1 MALNLANVVSTDTF
15 STWLNR
21 TNQIIERSSNST
33 PKFLDFEG
41 ATHASLAAQEGRT
54 YFDNTH
60 KSLTVFSEGGLEM
73 ELGQNEYIRVYNNS
87 GVQINL
93 GQPLFLSGS
102 TGGVPNAQ
110 LANASNASKYNI
122 SGLAASSIGNSS
134 YGWAA
139 VSGTLR
145 GLDTSSLTQGERFFV
160 SASANGQLVTT
171 PPTYPNYPMCVG
183 LCVVSDSANGIVVIE
198 QQNHSVPSF
207 RVINNAHIGGNLDVD
222 GNLNVLGGETVT
234 TLTNLSIDD
243 SFVYLNGGDTLTANS
258 TAVTGLN
265 DFTFKGHYN
274 GGNTVT
280 FYVKI
285 DNTNPGNP
293 DTFSWS
299 LDNFSTTEA
308 ANVAITA
315 SQQSLRWGISALF
328 VANTGHTAGDI
339 WTGGAAP
346 LNVDTGW
353 ASNRNTGQAAGGY
366 THVGVFFDV
375 TDERFKFFQSYD
387 PEVQGNIN
395 TAHTSF
401 ELGTVQAN
409 TFIGDGS
416 QLTNAG
422 STVATDSANH
432 DLFVPFTGVSSG
444 TMTSANVNSNF
455 TFNPSTGTLSAT
467 AFSGDGSNLTNA
479 GSSVATD
486 GGANRELFVPFT
498 GISSGTMTSAN
509 VDAQFTFNP
518 GTETLSANSTATVF
532 NVVNDGVTAY
542 QFNGGGTSTNNNPT
556 LLLSRGKVYKFN
568 VNASGHPF
576 YIKTINSTGTG
587 NAYNDGVTNNGA
599 EVGLV
604 TFQVPNHAPAVLH
617 YNCSAHAAMN
627 GRIIIDS
634 GFNYDESA
642 NAMFVDSIKTRTLLD
657 SSNRQLTIR
666 DEANNIVWGG

>member
-15 STWLNR
+15 QTWLTR

-41 ATHASLAAQEGRT
+41 STHDSLTAQEGRT
-54 YFDNTH
+54 YYDTTH

-87 GVQINL
+87 GVPINL

-102 TGGVPNAQ
+102 TGGVPNAE
-110 LANASNASKYNI
+110 LANASDAAKYNI
-122 SGLAASSIGNSS
+122 SGLAANSIATGS

-145 GLDTSSLTQGERFFV
+145 GFDTSSLTQGERFFV
-160 SASANGQLVTT
+160 SPFANGQLVTT
-171 PPTYPNYPMCVG
+171 APTYPNYPMCVG

-207 RVINNAHIGGNLDVD
+207 RVINDARIGGDLVVD
-222 GNLNVLGGETVT
+222 GNFEVLGEETIT

-243 SFVYLNGGDTLTANS
+243 TFIYLNAGDTITANS

-265 DFTFKGHYN
+265 DFSFKGHYN

-280 FYVKI
+280 YYVKI
-285 DNTNPGNP
+285 DNTSPGNP

-328 VANTGHTAGDI
+328 VANTGHTAGDV

-366 THVGVFFDV
+366 THMGVFFDV
-375 TDERFKFFQSYD
+375 TDERFKFFQSYA
-387 PEVQGNIN
+387 PEIEGNIN
-395 TAHTSF
+395 TADPSF

-479 GSSVATD
+479 GSTVASDTEAD
-486 GGANRELFVPFT
+486 RDLLVAFT
-498 GISSGTMTSAN
+498 GVTSGTMTSAN
-509 VDAQFTFNP
+509 VNSTFTFNP
-518 GTETLSANSTATVF
+518 GSGKLAANTMQFNNAVQKVQTVGTITSDTNLDLSNASIFDVTLGADNLVLTFTNPPSSGYAGSATVILRQDSTGSRNATF
-532 NVVNDGVTAY
+532 TNAIYTDGAPPILTTNANAIDMLS
-542 QFNGGGTSTNNNPT
+542 FFTTDNGTS
-556 LLLSRGKVYKFN
+556 YF
-568 VNASGHPF
+568 
-576 YIKTINSTGTG
+576 
-587 NAYNDGVTNNGA
+587 GA
-599 EVGLV
+599 L
-604 TFQVPNHAPAVLH
+604 TMAAV
-617 YNCSAHAAMN
+617 S
-627 GRIIIDS
+627 
-634 GFNYDESA
+634 
-642 NAMFVDSIKTRTLLD
+642 
-657 SSNRQLTIR
+657 
-666 DEANNIVWGG
+666 

>member
-1 MALNLANVVSTDTF
+1 
-15 STWLNR
+15 
-21 TNQIIERSSNST
+21 
-33 PKFLDFEG
+33 
-41 ATHASLAAQEGRT
+41 
-54 YFDNTH
+54 
-60 KSLTVFSEGGLEM
+60 
-73 ELGQNEYIRVYNNS
+73 
-87 GVQINL
+87 
-93 GQPLFLSGS
+93 
-102 TGGVPNAQ
+102 
-110 LANASNASKYNI
+110 
-122 SGLAASSIGNSS
+122 
-134 YGWAA
+134 
-139 VSGTLR
+139 
-145 GLDTSSLTQGERFFV
+145 
-160 SASANGQLVTT
+160 
-171 PPTYPNYPMCVG
+171 MCVG

-207 RVINNAHIGGNLDVD
+207 RVINDARIGGDLVVD
-222 GNLNVLGGETVT
+222 GNFEVLGEETIT

-243 SFVYLNGGDTLTANS
+243 TFVYLNAGDTITANS

-265 DFTFKGHYN
+265 DFSFKGHYN

-280 FYVKI
+280 YYVKI

-328 VANTGHTAGDI
+328 VANTGHTAGDV

-366 THVGVFFDV
+366 THMGVFFDV
-375 TDERFKFFQSYD
+375 TDERFKFFQSYA
-387 PEVQGNIN
+387 PEIQGNIN
-395 TAHTSF
+395 TADASF

-444 TMTSANVNSNF
+444 TMTSANVNAAF

-479 GSSVATD
+479 GSTVATDTVANRELTVAFTGVSSGTMTSANVNPNFTFNPATGALSANAFIGDGSQLTNAGSSVATD
-486 GGANRELFVPFT
+486 SANHELFVPFT

-509 VDAQFTFNP
+509 VNAAFTFNPSTGTLTATAFSGDGSQLTNAGSTVATDTTAARDLFVTFTGVSSGTMTSANVNSTFTFNP
-518 GTETLSANSTATVF
+518 GTGT
-532 NVVNDGVTAY
+532 VTA
-542 QFNGGGTSTNNNPT
+542 NTMKTSA
-556 LLLSRGKVYKFN
+556 LK
-568 VNASGHPF
+568 
-576 YIKTINSTGTG
+576 
-587 NAYNDGVTNNGA
+587 
-599 EVGLV
+599 
-604 TFQVPNHAPAVLH
+604 
-617 YNCSAHAAMN
+617 
-627 GRIIIDS
+627 
-634 GFNYDESA
+634 
-642 NAMFVDSIKTRTLLD
+642 D
-657 SSNRQLTIR
+657 SSDRTLTIR
-666 DEANNIVWGG
+666 DEANTIVWGG

>member
-1 MALNLANVVSTDTF
+1 
-15 STWLNR
+15 
-21 TNQIIERSSNST
+21 
-33 PKFLDFEG
+33 
-41 ATHASLAAQEGRT
+41 
-54 YFDNTH
+54 
-60 KSLTVFSEGGLEM
+60 M

-87 GVQINL
+87 GVPINL

-102 TGGVPNAQ
+102 TGGVPNAE
-110 LANASNASKYNI
+110 LANASDAGKYNI
-122 SGLAASSIGNSS
+122 SGLAANSIAIGS

-145 GLDTSSLTQGERFFV
+145 GFDTSSLTQGERFFV
-160 SASANGQLVTT
+160 SPFANGQLVTT
-171 PPTYPNYPMCVG
+171 APSYPNFPMCVG

-207 RVINNAHIGGNLDVD
+207 RVINDARIGGDLVVD
-222 GNLNVLGGETVT
+222 GNFEVLGEETIT

-243 SFVYLNGGDTLTANS
+243 TFIYLNAGDTITANS

-265 DFTFKGHYN
+265 DFSFKGHYN

-280 FYVKI
+280 YYVKI
-285 DNTNPGNP
+285 DNTSPGNP

-328 VANTGHTAGDI
+328 VANTGHTAGDV

-366 THVGVFFDV
+366 THMGVFFDV
-375 TDERFKFFQSYD
+375 TDERFKFFQSYA
-387 PEVQGNIN
+387 PEIEGNIN
-395 TAHTSF
+395 TADASF

-432 DLFVPFTGVSSG
+432 TLFVPFTGVSSG

-479 GSSVATD
+479 GSTVASDTEAD
-486 GGANRELFVPFT
+486 RDLLVAFT
-498 GISSGTMTSAN
+498 GVTSGTMTSAN
-509 VDAQFTFNP
+509 VNSTFTFNP
-518 GTETLSANSTATVF
+518 ASGKLAANTMQFNNAVQKVQTVGTITSDTNLDLSNASIFDVTLGADNLVLTFTNPPSSGYAGSATVILRQDSTGSRYATF
-532 NVVNDGVTAY
+532 TNAIYTDGAPPILTTNANAIDMLS
-542 QFNGGGTSTNNNPT
+542 FFTTDNGTS
-556 LLLSRGKVYKFN
+556 YF
-568 VNASGHPF
+568 
-576 YIKTINSTGTG
+576 
-587 NAYNDGVTNNGA
+587 GA
-599 EVGLV
+599 L
-604 TFQVPNHAPAVLH
+604 TMAAV
-617 YNCSAHAAMN
+617 S
-627 GRIIIDS
+627 
-634 GFNYDESA
+634 
-642 NAMFVDSIKTRTLLD
+642 
-657 SSNRQLTIR
+657 
-666 DEANNIVWGG
+666 